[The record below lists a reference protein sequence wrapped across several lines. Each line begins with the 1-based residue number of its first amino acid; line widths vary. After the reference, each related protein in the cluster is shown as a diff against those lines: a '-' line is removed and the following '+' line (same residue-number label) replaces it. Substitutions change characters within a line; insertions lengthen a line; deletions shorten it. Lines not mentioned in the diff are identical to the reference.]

1 MNRSERYQKM
11 VEPELTHLNLR
22 WEDISQQIRV
32 RSFKVKFLVFYSTS
46 YIVYMYVSLFPVLIN
61 FLFHWPFFHE
71 NQLGREVFIFTLL
84 LCQKCGY
91 GGFHIIH
98 SQKKYLG
105 RFLFDFFYWYG
116 NAIGDEAFSQEKRK
130 GPRSKTLLLVG
141 LICVCLPMLTIIHLW
156 THLIM
161 FY

>member
-1 MNRSERYQKM
+1 MDEVREKAVNIMNRSERYQKM

-105 RFLFDFFYWYG
+105 RFLFDFFTDM
-116 NAIGDEAFSQEKRK
+116 AMQLVMRPSHKRK
-130 GPRSKTLLLVG
+130 GRAQEARHYFWLA
-141 LICVCLPMLTIIHLW
+141 
-156 THLIM
+156 
-161 FY
+161 